1 MLKMPDKHF
10 HTLFAERNGLPEDHF
25 QEFYGPS
32 YNDILRGRGDLKS
45 QIEAYRE
52 LWGEHEP
59 DELVAEWLEYD
70 SQVNHEL
77 VDVLRRRRMQ
87 DVASRKDNAG
97 FPIVGL
103 YMATVQET
111 RRFSHIKNRLLPGVF
126 DNYYATCELGFL
138 KVEEEDKHPE
148 TKLLLENPKAR
159 YFSMILGG
167 IALAPENIA
176 YFDDREDNVEIARR
190 KGINAYIYESPR
202 QVERIL
208 SL

>member
-1 MLKMPDKHF
+1 MLKIPDKHF
-10 HTLFAERNGLPEDHF
+10 HVAFAEENGLDPEIF
-25 QEFYGPS
+25 NEFYGPS

-45 QIEAYRE
+45 QIETYRE
-52 LWGEHEP
+52 LWGEHDPE
-59 DELVAEWLEYD
+59 DLVAEWLKYD
-70 SQVNHEL
+70 SHVNHDL
-77 VDVLRRRRMQ
+77 VDVLRGRRAQ
-87 DVASRKDNAG
+87 DITTRKLDAN

-103 YMATVQET
+103 YMATVQEP
-111 RRFSHIKNRLLPGVF
+111 RRFNHIKNELLPGVF

-138 KVEEEDKHPE
+138 KVEDEDKHPE
-148 TKLLLENPKAR
+148 TQLLLEAPKAR

-167 IALAPENIA
+167 IALEPENIA

-190 KGINAYIYESPR
+190 KGIQAHIYESPE